1 MILVRT
7 TILLLIFSAA
17 ISCTRRERP
26 KPPPHILSESKMT
39 EILYDVQVA
48 EAIFQRGGKPSAEE
62 GLKMGRQLYRDIFEK
77 HGISRDEF
85 KESFTWYSSN
95 PRLMNDMYEEI
106 IERLNTEQAKLNEKV
121 KEKADE
127 NTVNADSVN
136 QSTP

>member
-7 TILLLIFSAA
+7 AILLLIFAA
-17 ISCTRRERP
+17 TISCTRRERP
-26 KPPPHILSESKMT
+26 KPPPHILSEAKMT
-39 EILYDVQVA
+39 HILYDVQVA
-48 EAIFQRGGKPSAEE
+48 EAIFQRGGKPSAEA

-85 KESFTWYSSN
+85 KESFAWYSN
-95 PRLMNDMYEEI
+95 HPRLMNDMYEEI

-121 KEKADE
+121 KEEAEDS
-127 NTVNADSVN
+127 TVNADSVN